1 MTQLMIR
8 QLSVKGRLA
17 PFDACVSPGQLVHLI
32 GPNGAGKSSLLLRLA
47 GLISGGGT
55 ISLGKTPFS
64 AMSARQLARY
74 RACLIQQ
81 DLPDLLIPVFSYLSF
96 FIPKEAPA
104 HAVNAAIETLTHRLY
119 LSDKLT
125 RPINQ
130 LSGGEWQ
137 RVRLVSVF
145 LQLWPTLNPA
155 GKLLILDEPA
165 TSLDI
170 VQQVALDTLIDEMC
184 SHGIL
189 VISSSH
195 ELNHTLHHANEVW
208 MIKKGQ
214 MVMRGQCKEIM
225 QINQLNHLFDAR
237 FHWGN
242 SDAKNLGYSLH

>member
-1 MTQLMIR
+1 MTNLNIC
-8 QLSVKGRLA
+8 QLSVKGRFD
-17 PFDACVSPGQLVHLI
+17 PFDACVSSGQLVHLI

-47 GLISGGGT
+47 GLIKGGGT
-55 ISLGKTPFS
+55 ISLGNTPIS
-64 AMSARQLARY
+64 AMTAQQLSAY

-96 FIPKEAPA
+96 FIPKGALPG
-104 HAVNAAIETLTHRLY
+104 AVDVAIDTLVTRLF
-119 LSDKLT
+119 LHDKLT

-137 RVRLVSVF
+137 RVRLASVF
-145 LQLWPTLNPA
+145 LQLWPTLNPV

-170 VQQVALDTLIDEMC
+170 VQQIALDRLIEEMC
-184 SHGIL
+184 AHGIL

-208 MIKKGQ
+208 MIKKGR
-214 MVMRGQCKEIM
+214 MVRRGQCKEIM
-225 QINQLNHLFDAR
+225 QIQQLNHLFDAK
-237 FHWGN
+237 FYWEKTMPTIC
-242 SDAKNLGYSLH
+242 DIQ